1 MDLSSLNS
9 GTVATK
15 GWINP
20 VVGDLKAKKVE
31 SEESVT
37 RSSETGIAYPNTS
50 TTYVWFTPSPLTV
63 SISVPGVYLTAGR
76 SQSSVPASAFVA
88 GTMFE
93 YFYAGK
99 FVDTTPGNTSF
110 LNLSLTF
117 FEGAIESLTDADLFC
132 NTIVNS
138 GQATDTEQMFQV
150 RGNFHITASGP
161 TSITIEQT
169 TLMLCNGTSDMKGV
183 NGSQTKVVN
192 TPSRV
197 FSPSFSPR
205 PFALAAGGPVTL
217 TTYNWYLRRTA

>member
-1 MDLSSLNS
+1 MDLNSLNS
-9 GTVATK
+9 GPISEK
-15 GWINP
+15 GWLNP
-20 VVGDLKAKKVE
+20 IVSTLKAGVVE

-37 RSSETGIAYPNTS
+37 RSSENGIAYPNTS
-50 TTYVWFTPSPLTV
+50 TTYVWYTPSPLTV
-63 SISVPGVYLTAGR
+63 SVSVPGIFLTAGR

-99 FVDTTPGNTSF
+99 FVDTAPADESF

-117 FEGAIESLTDADLFC
+117 TEGAIPTTAGELFC
-132 NTIVNS
+132 NTIVTS
-138 GQATDTEQMFQV
+138 RQSTDTEQMFQV

-169 TLMLCNGTSDMKGV
+169 MLMMCNGTTNAQV
-183 NGSQTKVVN
+183 TNGSETKVVT

-205 PFALAAGGPVTL
+205 PFALASGGPVNL

>member
-1 MDLSSLNS
+1 MDLNSLNS
-9 GTVATK
+9 GPISEK
-15 GWINP
+15 GWLNP
-20 VVGDLKAKKVE
+20 ICNAVKAKTVE

-37 RSSETGIAYPNTS
+37 RSSETGLAYPNTS

-63 SISVPGVYLTAGR
+63 SVSIPGIFLTGGR
-76 SQSSVPASAFVA
+76 SASSVPASAFVA
-88 GTMFE
+88 GAMFE

-99 FVDTTPGNTSF
+99 FVDTTPATSSF

-117 FEGAIESLTDADLFC
+117 NEVAIPTTIGETFC
-132 NTIVNS
+132 DTIVTS

-150 RGNFHITASGP
+150 RGTFHITASGP
-161 TSITIEQT
+161 TSITVEQT
-169 TLMLCNGTSDMKGV
+169 MLSLCNGTANV
-183 NGSQTKVVN
+183 NGINSSETKVVT

-205 PFALAAGGPVTL
+205 PFALSSGGPITL